1 MSVSPWSGSL
11 GAFLRLIGETA
22 AAFSQ
27 FTANRLELNA
37 ARLGEVKQELN
48 GLIPWLA
55 DGVGDRVN
63 AGVGGNEEG
72 RI

>member
-11 GAFLRLIGETA
+11 GALLRLMEGIETV
-22 AAFSQ
+22 FSQ
-27 FTANRLELNA
+27 FTADQLEINA
-37 ARLGEVKQELN
+37 ARLGEAKQELD

-72 RI
+72 RV